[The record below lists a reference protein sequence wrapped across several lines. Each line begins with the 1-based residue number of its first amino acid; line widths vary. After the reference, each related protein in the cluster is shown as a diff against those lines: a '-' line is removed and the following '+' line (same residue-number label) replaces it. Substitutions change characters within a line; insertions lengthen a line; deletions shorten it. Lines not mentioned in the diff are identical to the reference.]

1 MKKFK
6 IESNGTG
13 TVGTT
18 PPKVLLEIKKNHN
31 SAECPKTLL
40 YIDVNAG
47 YMEVQNQDKQ
57 ISISISRYNELINS
71 KWNLKDIYS
80 KNGMITS
87 LWRNKETG
95 EKKEGI
101 GTYPPSEPLNLN
113 AP

>member
-1 MKKFK
+1 MEKEF
-6 IESNGTG
+6 N
-13 TVGTT
+13 
-18 PPKVLLEIKKNHN
+18 LQDH
-31 SAECPKTLL
+31 KTKALIIADVVKSL
-40 YIDVNAG
+40 PNDEQVKAWVDVNAG

>member
-1 MKKFK
+1 MEKEF
-6 IESNGTG
+6 N
-13 TVGTT
+13 
-18 PPKVLLEIKKNHN
+18 LQDH
-31 SAECPKTLL
+31 KTKALIIADVVKSL
-40 YIDVNAG
+40 PNDEQVKAWVDVNAG

-95 EKKEGI
+95 EKNEGI

-113 AP
+113 TL